1 MEYIDTEYYGDDG
14 ALPTC
19 GKDCLDMHDI
29 AVSQNFDSSKVILNE
44 NATREAVTEA
54 ISQASKELKSGD
66 MLFISY
72 SGHGTSIEDI
82 SGDEEDNRDEAWCLY
97 NGFLLDDELKYLWTL
112 FSEGVRIF
120 IISDSCHSGTITKEV
135 LGLKKSEVIVSKLFP
150 IYKAQEVYS
159 KHKDFYKEVKAKAS
173 TAKVED
179 IKARV
184 ELIAGCQDDESSYVL
199 PNADNSLLT
208 TELNRVWNAGQF
220 MGTTEEFF
228 TEIKD
233 AVVAIARDKKIYQE
247 PNLFTI
253 GAKNLAFDTQKPFG
267 IYEIG

>member
-19 GKDCLDMHDI
+19 GKDCLCMHDI
-29 AVSQNFDSSKVILNE
+29 AVSQNFESSTVILNE

-54 ISQASKELKSGD
+54 IEKASRELEDGD
-66 MLFISY
+66 ILFISY

-82 SGDEEDNRDEAWCLY
+82 SGDEKDNKDEAWCLY

-112 FSEGVRIF
+112 FGEGVRIF
-120 IISDSCHSGTITKEV
+120 IISDSCHSGTITKEIFGV
-135 LGLKKSEVIVSKLFP
+135 KKSDVILSKLFP
-150 IYKAQEVYS
+150 VYKAQEVYF

-173 TAKVED
+173 SAKEED

-184 ELIAGCQDDESSYVL
+184 KLIAGCQDDESSYVL
-199 PNADNSLLT
+199 PNEQNSLLT
-208 TELNRVWNAGQF
+208 MELNRVWDAGQF

-228 TEIKD
+228 AQIKD
-233 AVVAIARDKKIYQE
+233 AVVAIARENKIYQE

-253 GAKNLAFDTQKPFG
+253 GAKNPAFDSQKPFG